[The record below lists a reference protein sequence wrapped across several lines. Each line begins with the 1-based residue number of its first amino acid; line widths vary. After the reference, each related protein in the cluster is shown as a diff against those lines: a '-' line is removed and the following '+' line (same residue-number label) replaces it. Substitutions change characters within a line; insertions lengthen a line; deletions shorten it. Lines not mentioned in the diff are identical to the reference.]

1 MPKAFV
7 IFDRDG
13 TIIDHIHHLR
23 DPGSVRIK
31 SDLVQSLVRL
41 QAVGLSFGLITNQSI
56 IARGLATH
64 EEVAN
69 INNIILKQLSDR
81 GIYFEFVYVCP
92 HMPADGC
99 ECRKPRIELGL
110 RAMNEH
116 EMDPT
121 LSYVIGDQESDL
133 IFAKTLG
140 CTAIQVLGKA
150 EQSGY
155 ADYYSS
161 SLSDAATWIIGKS

>member
-1 MPKAFV
+1 VPKAFV

-23 DPGSVRIK
+23 DPGLVRIK
-31 SDLVQSLVRL
+31 EDLVESLVRL
-41 QAVGLSFGLITNQSI
+41 QAASFSFGLITNQSV
-56 IARGLATH
+56 IARGMATH
-64 EEVAN
+64 EEVATV
-69 INNIILKQLSDR
+69 NNVILKQLSEK
-81 GIYFEFVYVCP
+81 GICFEFVYICP
-92 HMPADGC
+92 HMPGEGC
-99 ECRKPRIELGL
+99 ECRKPRIELGR
-110 RAMNEH
+110 RAIIEH
-116 EMDPT
+116 EMDPS

-140 CTAIQVLGKA
+140 CTAIQVLGNA

-161 SLSDAATWIIGKS
+161 SLNNAVTWIIGKS